1 MTLVN
6 RRSLLWLVD
15 PRQLGDSVSLVGTLR
30 AGAAETEGDVMRKIF
45 SAVAVVIAA
54 VFILAPAAGAQ
65 DADDCDIYVTPVVSA
80 DGSVTQGGS
89 LSVSGSG
96 FAAGA
101 TVSISV
107 NGTAVGTA
115 VADGSGSF
123 STSVTVPADTPAGA
137 RHRGGQLRQL
147 RPHGLDRHRG
157 PLGRRLH
164 HPGSAHQRA
173 EHRRHRQ
180 AHRVASATQTP
191 ASATLARTGSTSG
204 PLVALAVGLTGL
216 GAIAL
221 LAARRRS
228 SDVT

>member
-1 MTLVN
+1 
-6 RRSLLWLVD
+6 
-15 PRQLGDSVSLVGTLR
+15 
-30 AGAAETEGDVMRKIF
+30 MRKIF

-54 VFILAPAAGAQ
+54 VFLLAPVAGAQ
-65 DADDCDIYVTPVVSA
+65 DADDCNIYVTPVISV

-101 TVSISV
+101 NVSISV
-107 NGTAVGTA
+107 NGTAVGTV

-137 RHRGGQLRQL
+137 VTVVASSDSCDHTASTGTEVLSAGGSTTPAQPANVQNAGATAK
-147 RPHGLDRHRG
+147 PT
-157 PLGRRLH
+157 
-164 HPGSAHQRA
+164 S
-173 EHRRHRQ
+173 
-180 AHRVASATQTP
+180 VASATQTP
-191 ASATLARTGSTSG
+191 ASATLPRTGSTSG